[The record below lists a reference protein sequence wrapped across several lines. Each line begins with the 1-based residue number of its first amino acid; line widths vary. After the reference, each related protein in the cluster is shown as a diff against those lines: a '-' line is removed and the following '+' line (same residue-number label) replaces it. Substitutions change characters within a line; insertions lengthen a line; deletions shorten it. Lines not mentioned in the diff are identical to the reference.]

1 MLGSIACN
9 AGMTD
14 AAPLTISSG
23 AQRSALGPA
32 ENESISGVGSTLPTL
47 RTAPPGAPKSRITL
61 IGTIESTSAG
71 AGCKKQHARPI
82 ASSSAARKHAMRTYL
97 VHLSPGMTV
106 HDVAGFEPVRDNV
119 EMTLSE
125 SQKDSL
131 YPLYGAEG
139 LQGPCGAVARS
150 QIVRRAWTALYE
162 RRVAGRPTSARA
174 CRRC

>member
-1 MLGSIACN
+1 MGLTGGAR
-9 AGMTD
+9 T
-14 AAPLTISSG
+14 AAR
-23 AQRSALGPA
+23 RSV
-32 ENESISGVGSTLPTL
+32 ESGSTRCTDPHMESVGGT
-47 RTAPPGAPKSRITL
+47 RAATDRVVVGGAKTRDADL
-61 IGTIESTSAG
+61 L
-71 AGCKKQHARPI
+71 
-82 ASSSAARKHAMRTYL
+82 YL

-131 YPLYGAEG
+131 YPLYGEEG